1 MYIWFTPDQAGFF
14 ENGSSQQD
22 IVHQTFS
29 EVTGGGTLILGQDQD
44 KTKGFELVQSFSYA
58 L

>member
-1 MYIWFTPDQAGFF
+1 MCIWFTPNQAGFF
-14 ENGSSQQD
+14 ENGSQQD

-29 EVTGGGTLILGQDQD
+29 EVTDGRTLILGRDQD